1 MPLNAENKRVARAL
15 DSLDEPIIRRCVDGQ
30 SLADDLDR
38 LVVRRINFHGFSPE
52 DLAQPCAWVNA
63 HGMATRF
70 FFGALLMLP
79 SFGKLDG
86 DILIQRASEGDVDGL
101 SAAAYAQ
108 QRTVLLERQAG

>member
-38 LVVRRINFHGFSPE
+38 LVVRRINFQGFSPE

-70 FFGALLMLP
+70 FFGALFMLP
-79 SFGKLDG
+79 SFGKLVKSSSNSVLSC
-86 DILIQRASEGDVDGL
+86 LISPNSL
-101 SAAAYAQ
+101 S
-108 QRTVLLERQAG
+108 GSSP